1 MVSDCVSSIRRPN
14 PTLDRPTMRPV
25 PAAKRGIDALDALT
39 QMFTTI
45 PGYQLPP
52 DLAAREDHSG
62 CGVRLRPR
70 NALTSE

>member
-39 QMFTTI
+39 QMFTD
-45 PGYQLPP
+45 GS
-52 DLAAREDHSG
+52 LATSCHQTWLQVRITAVAASG
-62 CGVRLRPR
+62 CGRGTR
-70 NALTSE
+70 